1 MIGITRGELNREVQI
16 ILIGTFL
23 TVITYSAMI
32 PYFAVFLKENLALQ
46 ATAVSTI
53 LDGFLGFRRQ
63 AVLFGGLLID
73 RYGCKRLFIIGL
85 ILHAISYCGFYFAST
100 FEMFLTF
107 SFPSTIVRRTR
118 YGR

>member
-23 TVITYSAMI
+23 MVITYSAMI

-53 LDGFLGFRRQ
+53 LMVFLGLIGI
-63 AVLFGGLLID
+63 AGTVLPMQTTLGNAD
-73 RYGCKRLFIIGL
+73 VNRSII
-85 ILHAISYCGFYFAST
+85 T
-100 FEMFLTF
+100 
-107 SFPSTIVRRTR
+107 
-118 YGR
+118 

>member
-53 LDGFLGFRRQ
+53 LMVFLGLIGI
-63 AVLFGGLLID
+63 AGTVLPMQTTLGNAD
-73 RYGCKRLFIIGL
+73 VNRSII
-85 ILHAISYCGFYFAST
+85 T
-100 FEMFLTF
+100 
-107 SFPSTIVRRTR
+107 
-118 YGR
+118 